1 MFEVLFE
8 FALKHVQEDIL
19 VLGNTDS
26 EKRELSEFFFYSMDV
41 FQHQLNDINRFI
53 GVPANKELSCC
64 FQSRRNVDI
73 VKIFVI
79 ILPFFFLVFFSCFV
93 SNEDSEIIE
102 CQICINF
109 LF

>member
-1 MFEVLFE
+1 M
-8 FALKHVQEDIL
+8 
-19 VLGNTDS
+19 NRTDS
-26 EKRELSEFFFYSMDV
+26 TEGPVKLSEFFFYSMDV

-64 FQSRRNVDI
+64 FQSRRNVDF

-79 ILPFFFLVFFSCFV
+79 ILPFFFLVFFNCFV

-102 CQICINF
+102 CQICIDF

>member
-1 MFEVLFE
+1 M
-8 FALKHVQEDIL
+8 
-19 VLGNTDS
+19 NRTDS
-26 EKRELSEFFFYSMDV
+26 TEWPVKLSEFFFYSMDV

-64 FQSRRNVDI
+64 FQSRRNVDF

-93 SNEDSEIIE
+93 SNEDSEIMSE
-102 CQICINF
+102 NVRRQAPMWST
-109 LF
+109 